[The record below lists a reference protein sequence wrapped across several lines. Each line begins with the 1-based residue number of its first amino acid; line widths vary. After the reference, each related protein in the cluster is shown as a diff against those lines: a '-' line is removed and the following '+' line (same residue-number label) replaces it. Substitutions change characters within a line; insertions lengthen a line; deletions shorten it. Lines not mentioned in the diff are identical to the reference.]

1 MKYAIETWATD
12 YGSSMADE
20 MRDNTKASVDVTCE
34 RPLDRWEPISPT
46 AATAAPETILFTDGI
61 RRVDARIWI
70 EQTEGLSRTGI
81 CASYAA
87 GAVLCDGKARIVS
100 ADVQRGLFTPAK
112 GAEAVVCK
120 HATYPVRAATDDTPE
135 QLWLAVHERMAQL
148 EIQLASSHEADLIVI
163 DGPLLGRQ
171 AIPNTVG
178 YVKTHKVSYL
188 PEEIE
193 GVVAG
198 LDAGQRTPVFLAAT
212 SWSRFCWY
220 VRLPG
225 GEGHPWAGVV
235 RCETSPDLEIDEVV
249 TLADAVTMTLP
260 RFASEAHKDPRAPQN
275 LHPIAGLEREL
286 RKRLGDPNLLYRG
299 LRIAAASNGAA

>member
-1 MKYAIETWATD
+1 MKYAIESWATD

-20 MRDNTKASVDVTCE
+20 MRESTKASVDVTCE
-34 RPLDRWEPISPT
+34 KPLAQWAPIAPKDAGRT
-46 AATAAPETILFTDGI
+46 PETILFTDGI

-70 EQTEGLSRTGI
+70 EQEGLSRTGI

-87 GAVLCDGKARIVS
+87 GAVLCDGKAKIVA

-112 GAEAVVCK
+112 GAEAIVCK
-120 HATYPVRAATDDTPE
+120 HASYPVRAATDDTPE

-148 EIQLASSHEADLIVI
+148 EIQIASSHAADLIVI

-188 PEEIE
+188 PEEVE
-193 GVVAG
+193 GVVAR
-198 LDAGQRTPVFLAAT
+198 LEAGERTPIFLAAT

-220 VRLPG
+220 LRLPG
-225 GEGHPWAGVV
+225 ERGHPWAGVV
-235 RCETSPDLEIDEVV
+235 RCETTPDLDVDDVIR
-249 TLADAVTMTLP
+249 LADAVTLTLP

-299 LRIAAASNGAA
+299 LRIAASSNGNV

>member
-1 MKYAIETWATD
+1 MKYAIESWATD
-12 YGSSMADE
+12 YGSSLADE

-34 RPLDRWEPISPT
+34 RPLARWAPISPRGFK
-46 AATAAPETILFTDGI
+46 PPQTILFTDGV

-70 EQTEGLSRTGI
+70 EQTQGLSRTGI

-87 GAVLCDGKARIVS
+87 GAVLCDGRARIVA
-100 ADVQRGLFTPAK
+100 ADVQRGLFTPAM
-112 GAEAVVCK
+112 GAEAIACK

-188 PEEIE
+188 PEEVE
-193 GVVAG
+193 GVVAQ
-198 LDAGQRTPVFLAAT
+198 LEAGQRTPVFLAAT

-220 VRLPG
+220 SRLPG

-235 RCETSPDLEIDEVV
+235 RCETSPDLKVDEVIA
-249 TLADAVTMTLP
+249 LADSVTSTLP
-260 RFASEAHKDPRAPQN
+260 RFASQAHKDPRAPQN

-299 LRIAAASNGAA
+299 LRIAASSNGAA

>member
-1 MKYAIETWATD
+1 MKYAIESWATD

-34 RPLDRWEPISPT
+34 KPLAQWGPISPKDV
-46 AATAAPETILFTDGI
+46 AAPETILFTDGV

-81 CASYAA
+81 CATYAA
-87 GAVLCDGKARIVS
+87 GAVLCDGRAKIVA
-100 ADVQRGLFTPAK
+100 ADVQRGLFTPAQ
-112 GAEAVVCK
+112 GAEPIVCK

-148 EIQLASSHEADLIVI
+148 EIQLAGSHDADLIVI

-178 YVKTHKVSYL
+178 YVKSHKVSYL

-193 GVVAG
+193 GVVAE
-198 LDAGQRTPVFLAAT
+198 LEAGQRTPIFLAAT

-220 VRLPG
+220 LRLPG
-225 GEGHPWAGVV
+225 GEGHAWAGVV
-235 RCETSPDLEIDEVV
+235 RCETSPDLEVDEVIS
-249 TLADAVTMTLP
+249 LADAVTLTLP